1 MKVCKGGLLHA
12 MQWWSCVL
20 PPSNKQQCCVEA
32 MTEMLL
38 VLTLTVKPKLIAAMI
53 PYFSSYFPP
62 LTLKPNCEVYRKN
75 PKIFETQQFRDES
88 VSLPEKIIEI
98 RIKNTKYFSLVCGAH
113 VPVHFLWILM
123 SKLLLK
129 LLTREFLDPK
139 TEVLVAR
146 ITPWKTF
153 SNVHLSTSHLNC
165 LSITSRAKFKIG
177 TPTINR
183 RKLK

>member
-1 MKVCKGGLLHA
+1 
-12 MQWWSCVL
+12 MQWSPISL
-20 PPSNKQQCCVEA
+20 PIFVPWHWN
-32 MTEMLL
+32 LN
-38 VLTLTVKPKLIAAMI
+38 TLGRMIWQYVKGRIQK
-53 PYFSSYFPP
+53 
-62 LTLKPNCEVYRKN
+62 NCN
-75 PKIFETQQFRDES
+75 FFETQQFRDES
-88 VSLPEKIIEI
+88 VSLPEKIIGI

-139 TEVLVAR
+139 TELLVAR